1 MRIES
6 ADSPELIRV
15 VRELFLEYSESLG
28 VDLCFQGFAEELASL
43 PGEYSRPAGRLLVMM
58 DEQQAVG
65 CLALRPIS
73 NTVCEMKRLYLRA
86 AYRGK
91 GAGRAL
97 IDALI
102 GAARQIG
109 YERMRLDTLPSM
121 IKAIAIYR
129 SLGFQEIPP
138 YRVNPVA
145 GASFL
150 ELNLKDPG
158 TPDAFGFSGTP

>member
-6 ADSPELIRV
+6 AESPQLIRM

-43 PGEYSRPAGRLLVMM
+43 PGEYSRPEGRLLLMM

-65 CLALRPIS
+65 CLALRPIGH
-73 NTVCEMKRLYLRA
+73 NVCEMKRLYLRPE
-86 AYRGK
+86 YRGK
-91 GAGRAL
+91 GAGRTL
-97 IDALI
+97 IDTLI
-102 GAARQIG
+102 RAAREIG

-121 IKAIAIYR
+121 TKAIAIYR
-129 SLGFQEIPP
+129 SLGFKEIPP
-138 YRVNPVA
+138 YRVNPVV

-150 ELNLKDPG
+150 ELNLSDHENP
-158 TPDAFGFSGTP
+158 

>member
-6 ADSPELIRV
+6 AESPELIRM

-28 VDLCFQGFAEELASL
+28 VDLSFQGFAEELASL
-43 PGEYSRPAGRLLVMM
+43 PGEYSRPAGRLLMMM
-58 DEQQAVG
+58 DEQQAAG
-65 CLALRPIS
+65 CLALRPIDH
-73 NTVCEMKRLYLRA
+73 NVCEMKRLYVRP

-91 GAGRAL
+91 GAGRTL
-97 IDALI
+97 IDELI
-102 GAARQIG
+102 SAAREIG

-121 IKAIAIYR
+121 TKAIAIYR
-129 SLGFQEIPP
+129 SLGFKEIPA

-150 ELNLKDPG
+150 ELNLNDHGNP
-158 TPDAFGFSGTP
+158 